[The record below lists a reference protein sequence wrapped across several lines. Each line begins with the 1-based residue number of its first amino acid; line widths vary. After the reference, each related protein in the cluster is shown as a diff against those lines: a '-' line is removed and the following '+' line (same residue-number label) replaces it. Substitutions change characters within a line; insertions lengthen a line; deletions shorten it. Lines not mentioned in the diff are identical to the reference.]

1 VTPMKFSSLF
11 FFAAIAIGAC
21 GLTSCETSGSA
32 DVKYPTVQQMD
43 DMDVQW
49 GLSRRKP
56 RGTPSR
62 SLVYDQAAGV
72 PSSGGAGGGAVQA
85 PAMPDPVLDSGPRS
99 SITPPSNPAPV
110 IPDQLR

>member
-1 VTPMKFSSLF
+1 MTPMKFSSFL
-11 FFAAIAIGAC
+11 FFAAFAVGAC
-21 GLTSCETSGSA
+21 GLTSCVTSGSA
-32 DVKYPTVQQMD
+32 DVKFPTVQQMD
-43 DMDVQW
+43 DTDVQW

-62 SLVYDQAAGV
+62 SLVYDQAASV

-85 PAMPDPVLDSGPRS
+85 PAMPDPVLDAGPRS
-99 SITPPSNPAPV
+99 SMTPSSNPAPV

>member
-1 VTPMKFSSLF
+1 MKYYSHL
-11 FFAAIAIGAC
+11 FFAAIAVGAC
-21 GLTSCETSGSA
+21 SLTSCETSGSA
-32 DVKYPTVQQMD
+32 DLKYPTVQQMD
-43 DMDVQW
+43 DTDVQW

-62 SLVYDQAAGV
+62 SLVYDQAGA
-72 PSSGGAGGGAVQA
+72 PTSGGVGGGAVQA

-99 SITPPSNPAPV
+99 STTPSSNPAPV

>member
-1 VTPMKFSSLF
+1 MKFSSLLF
-11 FFAAIAIGAC
+11 CAAIAVGAC
-21 GLTSCETSGSA
+21 VLTSCESSGSS
-32 DVKYPTVQQMD
+32 DLKYPSVQQMD

-99 SITPPSNPAPV
+99 SMTPASNPAPV

>member
-1 VTPMKFSSLF
+1 MKFFNMLF
-11 FFAAIAIGAC
+11 YCALVVGAC
-21 GLTSCETSGSA
+21 GLVSCESSGSA

-62 SLVYDQAAGV
+62 SILYDQA
-72 PSSGGAGGGAVQA
+72 SGTASTGGLGGGAVQA
-85 PAMPDPVLDSGPRS
+85 PAMPDPALDAGPRS
-99 SITPPSNPAPV
+99 SMTPTSNSAPV

>member
-1 VTPMKFSSLF
+1 MKFSSLLF
-11 FFAAIAIGAC
+11 FVAIAVGAC
-21 GLTSCETSGSA
+21 GLTSCGSSGST
-32 DVKYPTVQQMD
+32 DLKYPTVQQMD

-99 SITPPSNPAPV
+99 SMAPASNPAPV

>member
-1 VTPMKFSSLF
+1 MKFYNLL
-11 FFAAIAIGAC
+11 FFAAIAVGAC
-21 GLTSCETSGSA
+21 RLTSCATSGSA
-32 DVKYPTVQQMD
+32 EVKYPTVQQMD
-43 DMDVQW
+43 DTDVQW

-62 SLVYDQAAGV
+62 SLAYDQAAGA
-72 PSSGGAGGGAVQA
+72 PTSGGAGGGAVQA

-99 SITPPSNPAPV
+99 SATPSSSPAPV